1 VQEGQGSWRQ
11 KKDPRGEDI
20 LGVESLGE
28 DVGVESIIVIGAE
41 SPPFYY
47 LTRLV
52 LLRWRRHAECGM
64 KSYVDR
70 LSLKNSHDDIILT
83 ATTNL

>member
-1 VQEGQGSWRQ
+1 MQEGQGSWRQ

-41 SPPFYY
+41 S
-47 LTRLV
+47 
-52 LLRWRRHAECGM
+52 
-64 KSYVDR
+64 
-70 LSLKNSHDDIILT
+70 
-83 ATTNL
+83 